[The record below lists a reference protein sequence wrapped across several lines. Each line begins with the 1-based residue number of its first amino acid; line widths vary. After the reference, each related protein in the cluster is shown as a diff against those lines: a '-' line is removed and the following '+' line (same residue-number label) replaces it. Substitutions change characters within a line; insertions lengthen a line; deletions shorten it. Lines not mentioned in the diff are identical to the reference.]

1 MRNMQKKIMGCG
13 ILILGISMAPLLPFW
28 GLLLVSALLLL
39 LGQPVGALFF
49 ALLLDSFL
57 VPGGVAPIW
66 ISLTFYTALCI
77 PLYAYLRYTTT
88 V

>member
-1 MRNMQKKIMGCG
+1 MGCG
-13 ILILGISMAPLLPFW
+13 IVILGIIMAPLLPFW
-28 GLLLVSALLLL
+28 GLLLVPILLLL
-39 LGQPVGALFF
+39 LGQPAVALLF

-57 VPGGVAPIW
+57 APGGITPIW

-77 PLYAYLRYTTT
+77 PFYAYLRYTTT

>member
-1 MRNMQKKIMGCG
+1 MRNIQKKVIGCG
-13 ILILGISMAPLLPFW
+13 IVILGISMAPLFPFW
-28 GLLLVSALLLL
+28 GLLSVPILLLL

-57 VPGGVAPIW
+57 VPGGVVPIW
-66 ISLTFYTALCI
+66 ASLTFYTALGI